1 MIREGRKPR
10 IRFIGRHLMVK
21 GKYIEKILKG
31 EKKATIR
38 LGIVKPKYD
47 EVFIHG
53 GGRPVALAKI
63 VKIIHKR
70 VKDLTDSDALK
81 DGFSSRK
88 ELLKELKKN
97 YGELDPN
104 EYVTIIVFKVIKKLS
119 ELDYKDPWLG
129 LKPVEIAR
137 IGLRYCKDLSGEE
150 KRILED
156 LTRTESLRKT
166 AIKLYGNI
174 SKRWIMRKVLRRV
187 LKKLVENGILRARV
201 NVSKKDK

>member
-1 MIREGRKPR
+1 MGKKERVRV
-10 IRFIGRHLMVK
+10 RFIGRHLMVK
-21 GKYIEKILKG
+21 GKYVEKILSG

-63 VKIIHKR
+63 VKVSHKR
-70 VKDLTDSDALK
+70 VKDLTDNDALK
-81 DGFSSRK
+81 DGFSSKR

-97 YGELDPN
+97 YDELNPN
-104 EYVTIIVFKVIKKLS
+104 DYVTIIEFEVIKKLS

-129 LKPVEIAR
+129 LKPAEIAR
-137 IGLRYCKDLSGEE
+137 IGLRYCTDLNDEE
-150 KRILED
+150 RRILED

-166 AIKLYGNI
+166 AIRLYGNI
-174 SKRWIMRKVLRRV
+174 SKRWIIRKVLRRV
-187 LKKLVENGILRARV
+187 LKKLIEKGVLGQKIDSEENKR
-201 NVSKKDK
+201 